1 MKQIATIVL
10 SGLVAVSANAQTK
23 AKPKSAATPAPK
35 TTAAPATAGQ
45 ATPLKTLADS
55 ASYAIGQNL
64 AQSITK
70 DLKTLNKQ
78 AFIEAIKT
86 VFDGKEAKFKED
98 DIRSILTEFSRA
110 EEENQSKAT
119 VEAGRAFLEKNKT
132 RPGVK
137 TTASG
142 LQYEVIK
149 EGTGAMPTAADTVV
163 CNYMG
168 MLLDSTQFDNSY
180 DRGEP
185 LTIAVDG
192 GVIRGWTEGL
202 QLMKEGAKYRF
213 YIPQELGYGLRGASS
228 TIPGGSALIFDI
240 ELLEVKKKK

>member
-1 MKQIATIVL
+1 MKRITMIVL
-10 SGLVAVSANAQTK
+10 SGLAVVSTQAQTK
-23 AKPKSAATPAPK
+23 AKPKPAAAPVKKTIAASPAAT
-35 TTAAPATAGQ
+35 TA
-45 ATPLKTLADS
+45 LKNLSDS

-78 AFIEAIKT
+78 AFLEAIKT
-86 VFDGKEAKFKED
+86 VFDGKAAKFAED
-98 DIRSILTEFSRA
+98 DIRMILTEFSRS
-110 EEENQSKAT
+110 EQENQSKAI
-119 VEAGRAFLEKNKT
+119 VEEGRAFLEKNKT
-132 RPGVK
+132 RAGVK

-163 CNYMG
+163 CNYIG

-192 GVIRGWTEGL
+192 GVIAGWTEGL
-202 QLMKEGAKYRF
+202 QLMKAGSKYRF

-240 ELLEVKKKK
+240 ELLEVKKAK